1 MEARDKSSRMVDW
14 NEGKSFIY
22 TEKGT
27 KGELHSISYLLV
39 KIIILLRGRNEHI
52 RPESE
57 NMEKYR

>member
-1 MEARDKSSRMVDW
+1 MKL
-14 NEGKSFIY
+14 NQGKSFIY

-39 KIIILLRGRNEHI
+39 EIMILLRDRNEHI
-52 RPESE
+52 RPKSK